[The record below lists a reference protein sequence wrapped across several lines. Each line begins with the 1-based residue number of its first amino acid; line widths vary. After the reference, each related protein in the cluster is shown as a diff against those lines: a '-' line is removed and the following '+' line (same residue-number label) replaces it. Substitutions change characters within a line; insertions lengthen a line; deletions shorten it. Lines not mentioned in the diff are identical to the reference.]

1 MVIENKNTRKGVFV
15 FISFSIS
22 DIIIPMVKKTQKW
35 LVVGNWKMNPVSSKI
50 ASATFS
56 SIKKVANKT
65 RNTETVICPPFI
77 YLEKLKT
84 SGHRIVLGSQDLFP
98 EAEGSF
104 TGNVSYLQLKNLGV
118 IYSIVGHS
126 EKRAE
131 GETNEDVNKKVKASL
146 RGMITPIIC
155 VGESTRD
162 EKGEFLGSIKEQ
174 LLSSLSG
181 LPKTS
186 IKDIVIAYE
195 PLWAIGASAK
205 REPLVKEIFEVS
217 IFIKK
222 VLSDIYD
229 TKSVPPTKILYGGS
243 VDEKN
248 IESILKNG
256 GVDGVL
262 VGRASLDPKKF
273 TEIIKKADLLK
284 R

>member
-1 MVIENKNTRKGVFV
+1 M
-15 FISFSIS
+15 
-22 DIIIPMVKKTQKW
+22 KKEKQKW
-35 LVVGNWKMNPVSSKI
+35 LIVGNWKMNPVSGKLAKQI
-50 ASATFS
+50 FS
-56 SIKKVANKT
+56 SIKKTANKM
-65 RNTETVICPPFI
+65 RNVDTVICPPFI
-77 YLEKLKT
+77 YIENLKT
-84 SGHRIVLGSQDLFP
+84 SGHRFTLGSQDLFQ

-104 TGNVSYLQLKNLGV
+104 TGNISYLQLKNLGV
-118 IYSIVGHS
+118 KYSIVGHS
-126 EKRAE
+126 EKRAM

-146 RGMITPIIC
+146 RGMMTPIIC
-155 VGESTRD
+155 IGEKERD
-162 EKGEFLGSIKEQ
+162 EAGEYLKAIKEQ

-195 PLWAIGASAK
+195 PVWAIGSTAT
-205 REPLVKEIFEVS
+205 REPTSKEIFETS

-229 TKSVPPTKILYGGS
+229 TKSIPPTKILYGGS
-243 VDEKN
+243 VDDKN

-273 TEIIKKADLLK
+273 GEILKKAENLS